1 METVTNPNIFNI
13 IYGIC
18 ADLEKMHNQNK
29 DKFFY
34 KIFKYKKTL
43 NSYKS
48 IYKTIDDIQRVEDP
62 IALQGIISNYLDTI
76 KVSGSLTGHCKSVDV
91 TSSQVTFEYII
102 TPAKAVVVCSN
113 INNKVHCVFHIL
125 EKRTQLISFS
135 IDFLDI
141 KQIDLS
147 EKDESS
153 LSNLSIKAQNI
164 FTQIIKDDMIRYLNS
179 FVSDSEGR
187 IKYEHGNN
195 RGKK

>member
-1 METVTNPNIFNI
+1 METVTNPNIFNM

-18 ADLEKMHNQNK
+18 ADIEKMHNQNK

-43 NSYKS
+43 NSYKL
-48 IYKTIDDIQRVEDP
+48 IYKTIDDIQKVEDP
-62 IALQGIISNYLDTI
+62 IALQGIIANYLDTI
-76 KVSGSLTGHCKSVDV
+76 KVSGSLTGHCKTVD
-91 TSSQVTFEYII
+91 QNNGQITFEYTV

-141 KQIDLS
+141 KQMDLS
-147 EKDESS
+147 EDEFS

-164 FTQIIKDDMIRYLNS
+164 FAQIMKDDMVRYLNS

-187 IKYEHGNN
+187 IKNYEHRNN